1 MNFSIIFNDLFLKKK
16 KLFLSSTGVGSRFLI
31 KNIKQQKI
39 FPKSKFKYFA
49 LEFCVL
55 NLIVEREK
63 FNKNINIK
71 MKASS
76 MKRVLKFY
84 FGGLNIFLRG
94 SIVYVW
100 KFSKFIS
107 RI

>member
-63 FNKNINIK
+63 FNKNINKYKNESFIDET
-71 MKASS
+71 SFE
-76 MKRVLKFY
+76 VLFWRIEY
-84 FGGLNIFLRG
+84 FSTWFNCLCLEIF
-94 SIVYVW
+94 
-100 KFSKFIS
+100 
-107 RI
+107 